1 VNYRVRLL
9 LNVAVITVTR
19 GAEVSTDITALPSR
33 AIIEVERDEV
43 VFNRQTILV
52 GVGVIIGTGGQIN
65 HDGLCLNDVLD
76 RMIDASRD
84 DQDGSIAVAKGE
96 NV

>member
-1 VNYRVRLL
+1 VICRVRLL
-9 LNVAVITVTR
+9 LKVAVITVTR
-19 GAEVSTDITALPSR
+19 GAEVSTDIAALPSR

-43 VFNRQTILV
+43 VFNRQTIFV

-65 HDGLCLNDVLD
+65 HDGLCLTDVLD

-84 DQDGSIAVAKGE
+84 DHDGPIAVAEGE